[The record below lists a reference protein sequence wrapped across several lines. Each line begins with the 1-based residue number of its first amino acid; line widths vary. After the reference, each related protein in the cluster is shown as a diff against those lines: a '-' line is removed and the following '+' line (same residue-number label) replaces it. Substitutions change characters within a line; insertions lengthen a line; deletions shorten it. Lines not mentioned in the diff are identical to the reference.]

1 MRKVLV
7 LVLACGLL
15 AGAMLAP
22 EASAK
27 RKKKKTPPITFEAS
41 GSFTLSNP
49 GDAEAEA
56 SVTKNEFLQTCAI
69 PGSQGL
75 DAYVVELSEEI
86 SKVSAQVNLSG
97 SDAAGIYDL
106 DMYYYGPDCA
116 PTGSASTAEPEEVGV
131 FPVGT
136 KWIVVSA
143 YFGVQLEFALAATEI
158 QL

>member
-1 MRKVLV
+1 MRRVIV

-15 AGAMLAP
+15 TGVMFAP
-22 EASAK
+22 SASAK
-27 RKKKKTPPITFEAS
+27 RKRKAPPITFEAS
-41 GSFTLSNP
+41 GAFELSNP
-49 GDAEAEA
+49 GDAEADA
-56 SVTKNEFLQTCAI
+56 SVTKSEFLQSCVI
-69 PGSQGL
+69 PASQGV
-75 DAYVVELSEEI
+75 DAYVVELSDEI
-86 SKVSAQVNLSG
+86 SKVTAQVNLSG

-116 PTGSASTAEPEEVGV
+116 PIGSASTAEPEEASV

-158 QL
+158 QF

>member
-27 RKKKKTPPITFEAS
+27 RKKKAPPITFEAS
-41 GSFTLSNP
+41 GAFELSNP
-49 GDAEAEA
+49 GDAEADA
-56 SVTKNEFLQTCAI
+56 SVTKSEFLQTCSI
-69 PGSQGL
+69 PASQGL

-116 PTGSASTAEPEEVGV
+116 PTGSASTPESEEVSV